1 MNEGVTPRL
10 SRKIVVL
17 NPKGGSG
24 KTTISTNLAACL
36 AAAGHV
42 TALMDFDPQGSS
54 TRWLSK
60 RPAELP
66 TIHGIAAAKLGMQAT
81 RSWQLRAPGGTDY
94 VVVDTPAAI
103 PSHQLVEFTRD
114 AEVVLIP
121 VGPSDIDIHAA
132 SRFIADLLLIAKV
145 DRRAGKVGVIANRV
159 RERTVAYPRLM
170 KFLQRLSIPQVT
182 VLRDSQNYIHATE
195 AGMGIHDFKPYR
207 VEKDLAQWQPLL
219 RWVETRQTVKPAA
232 AEHVQPGSQPPR
244 QLAEQCPELGGA
256 AAEQHFK
263 AARFT

>member
-1 MNEGVTPRL
+1 MNEGVTSRL
-10 SRKIVVL
+10 SRRIVVL

-36 AAAGHV
+36 AAAGHA
-42 TALMDFDPQGSS
+42 TALMDFDGQGSS
-54 TRWLSK
+54 LRWLSK
-60 RPAELP
+60 RAAELP
-66 TIHGIAAAKLGMQAT
+66 AIHGIAAAKLGMQAT

-103 PSHQLVEFTRD
+103 PAHQLVEFTRD
-114 AEVVLIP
+114 ADAVLIP

-170 KFLQRLSIPQVT
+170 MFLQRLSIPLVT
-182 VLRDSQNYIHATE
+182 VIRDSQNYIHATE

-219 RWVETRQTVKPAA
+219 RWVESRHTAKPVA
-232 AEHVQPGSQPPR
+232 AEASQHAHHPNHGLETARTESGEPPMN
-244 QLAEQCPELGGA
+244 QFVKTASV
-256 AAEQHFK
+256 
-263 AARFT
+263 T